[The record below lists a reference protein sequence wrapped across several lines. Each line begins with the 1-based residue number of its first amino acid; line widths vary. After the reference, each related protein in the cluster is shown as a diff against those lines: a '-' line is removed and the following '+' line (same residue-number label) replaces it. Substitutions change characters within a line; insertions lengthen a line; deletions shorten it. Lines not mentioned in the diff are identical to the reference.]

1 MSTCQIIL
9 LLSVWHLSVK
19 TRFYL
24 FPNKWINITI
34 WQVNKS
40 DGRNMPPYVQGK
52 TLAFWFTGLSLY
64 LCNFCHYFNCI
75 LPLSKVIIY
84 EAFNIFIRIEAGCF
98 HHLPLR
104 FWRKSENWKKK
115 CMFTLWSIWQ
125 HPSTRNYEAMKL
137 ISLRRFSLLLI
148 TLCIFVWSLIRRKK
162 RIFTM
167 KKSIFTVYPIRPR
180 PNTSSLAHGK

>member
-1 MSTCQIIL
+1 MT
-9 LLSVWHLSVK
+9 
-19 TRFYL
+19 
-24 FPNKWINITI
+24 NITI

-104 FWRKSENWKKK
+104 FWRKSENMATSEYKK
-115 CMFTLWSIWQ
+115 LWS
-125 HPSTRNYEAMKL
+125 YEINKLEKVFLATYYYVYLCL
-137 ISLRRFSLLLI
+137 ISDQEKKEDLYNEKKYFY
-148 TLCIFVWSLIRRKK
+148 CISNK
-162 RIFTM
+162 TA
-167 KKSIFTVYPIRPR
+167 P
-180 PNTSSLAHGK
+180 